1 MSEIYGIRFGGN
13 ITKISHVKIKLR
25 EPITAWT
32 DDEQRV
38 VIEAGTTFEVEVIA
52 PVGQEDR

>member
-25 EPITAWT
+25 EPVVGWT
-32 DDEQRV
+32 EDEQRV
-38 VIEAGTTFEVEVIA
+38 VIEAGTTFEVEMTA
-52 PVGQEDR
+52 PVGQEDQ